1 MNPPNLRNFWNK
13 LWSKRPRLKGSENT
27 FTKMHELKKPQP
39 KPKVLIQS
47 FWLKT
52 AMFKCSAQKL
62 SLLANQ
68 ITLMKLID
76 AINQMQFS
84 PKKASRKVYGLLMK
98 VKKHI
103 ETYSSLSPA
112 EYFVRQA
119 LVGRGKYTKEIDIK
133 AKGRFGVISH
143 PNSFIRVEVA
153 QWVPKVDLVRQL
165 RKAISKSK
173 RSTYSERCNASAKIN
188 Y

>member
-1 MNPPNLRNFWNK
+1 MRTPNLSNFWNK
-13 LWSKRPRLKGSENT
+13 LWSKRPPLKNPNNA
-27 FTKMHELKKPQP
+27 FTKIHELNKPPP
-39 KPKVLIQS
+39 KSKIPIQS

-68 ITLMKLID
+68 ITRMKLIE

-84 PKKASRKVYGLLMK
+84 PKKVSRKVYGLLMK
-98 VKKHI
+98 MKKHI
-103 ETYSSLSPA
+103 EAHSTISP
-112 EYFVRQA
+112 EDYYVRQA
-119 LVGRGKYTKEIDIK
+119 LIGRGKYTKEIDIK
-133 AKGRFGVISH
+133 AKGRFGVINH
-143 PNSFIRVEVA
+143 PTSFIHINVA
-153 QWVPKVDLVRQL
+153 YWIPKEDLVRQL

-173 RSTYSERCNASAKIN
+173 RSVYSENCKVAAKIN